1 MSFVIVDDF
10 FWCETI
16 CKVCE
21 THIHTN
27 KLVPT
32 LPSVTFDMPTTL
44 MRFALAR
51 RWSSSE
57 YGAVGWGCGFD
68 GLGQM
73 MLREL
78 M

>member
-1 MSFVIVDDF
+1 
-10 FWCETI
+10 
-16 CKVCE
+16 
-21 THIHTN
+21 
-27 KLVPT
+27 
-32 LPSVTFDMPTTL
+32 
-44 MRFALAR
+44 LAR